1 MVKKKKINWGK
12 AGVLLTFIIAVC
24 TLFGTILLMPIST
37 DFTEAQKYFV
47 LSLVIFLAFFV
58 YFQFFKDSN

>member
-1 MVKKKKINWGK
+1 MTTVKYFEKQSTEKEIYAAMHPLVAEWFRNK
-12 AGVLLTFIIAVC
+12 
-24 TLFGTILLMPIST
+24 FGS
-37 DFTEAQKYFV
+37 FTEAQKYFV